1 MPKSINIDGS
11 TVAARDDAFIYQA
24 MTGKSGL
31 FNYGNK
37 MSHTVVSSNLIRI
50 KDGIAQVQGRNY
62 VIYPSEVIDVTIEN
76 GTQGNKRNDI
86 IVLEFSRTS
95 AKEEMIVKVVKGTA
109 SASTANDP
117 TLIQQ
122 DTLASGTKYQLPLY
136 RVKLDGITISGVEDL
151 RTYIPTLNK
160 ALQIVSETDEY
171 LEIEYQK

>member
-11 TVAARDDAFIYQA
+11 TVAARDDAFIYQV
-24 MTGKSGL
+24 MTGKSGI

-62 VIYPSEVIDVTIEN
+62 VIYPSEVIDVAVEN

-95 AKEEMIVKVVKGTA
+95 SKEDMSIKVVKGA
-109 SASTANDP
+109 ASTATAADP
-117 TLIQQ
+117 KLTQQ
-122 DTLASGTKYQLPLY
+122 DTLASGTKYQMPLY
-136 RVKLDGITISGVEDL
+136 RVKIDGINISAVDDL
-151 RTYIPTLNK
+151 RTYIPSLAK
-160 ALQIVSETDEY
+160 AVQILSETEEY
-171 LEIEYQK
+171 LEVDYVK